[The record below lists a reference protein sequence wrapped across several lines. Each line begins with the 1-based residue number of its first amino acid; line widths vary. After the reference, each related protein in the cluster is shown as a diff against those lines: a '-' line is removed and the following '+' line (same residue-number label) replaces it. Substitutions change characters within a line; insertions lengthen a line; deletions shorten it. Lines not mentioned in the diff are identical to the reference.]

1 MQSIISAFPDTRSA
15 QAAIERL
22 VQQGIDRSSIH
33 LQSADPNAGST
44 SGAGTRSV
52 IDPFGFASFFSTVFG
67 AGSSAEAGKYA
78 EAVRRGNTVVV
89 LDVEDAV
96 VDQATRLMEELGSID
111 IDMRAAAWQSR
122 GWAGFD
128 AEAKPLSEAEL
139 AFEREQ
145 TVVPVIQEELQVG
158 KRAVQGGGVRVV
170 KRVTE
175 TPVVK
180 TVTLRDEHTTVER
193 RPVDRAVG
201 EDDLGT
207 FEESTV
213 ELREMS
219 EEAVVS
225 KTARVV
231 EEVVVGMAVRQRA
244 EKVADTVRRTDVD
257 VERVDTRTL
266 AESSK

>member
-1 MQSIISAFPDTRSA
+1 MQSVIAAFPDNRTA
-15 QAAIERL
+15 QAAVERL
-22 VQQGIDRSSIH
+22 VEQGIDRSSIH
-33 LQSADPNAGST
+33 LQSADRAAGNTPAGST
-44 SGAGTRSV
+44 RS
-52 IDPFGFASFFSTVFG
+52 IADPFGFASFFSTVFG
-67 AGSSAEAGKYA
+67 AATGEAGKYA

-96 VDQATRLMEELGSID
+96 VDQASKLMEELGSID
-111 IDMRAAAWQSR
+111 IDLRAAAWQSR

-128 AEAKPLSEAEL
+128 VDAKPLSDEEL

-145 TVVPVIQEELQVG
+145 TVVPVVQEELQVG
-158 KRAVQGGGVRVV
+158 KRAVQGGAVRVV

-180 TVTLRDEHTTVER
+180 SIALRDERATVVR

-201 EDDLGT
+201 EGDLAN

-213 ELREMS
+213 EIREMS

-231 EEVVVGMAVRQRA
+231 EEVVVGMAVSQHS
-244 EKVADTVRRTDVD
+244 EKVSDTVRRTDVD
-257 VERVDTRTL
+257 VERVQ